1 MCETHN
7 KYETKNISS
16 KISEKG
22 KLLTQKEVC
31 QVLTISR
38 TTLWH
43 WEKQNLLVPVRIGR
57 GLRYW
62 EAEVLAF
69 ISGGRNAA

>member
-1 MCETHN
+1 MCKTQVTH
-7 KYETKNISS
+7 EIRNISFENN
-16 KISEKG
+16 EKG

-43 WEKQNLLVPVRIGR
+43 WEKRNLLLPVRVGR

-62 EAEVLAF
+62 ETDVLTF
-69 ISGGRNAA
+69 VNGEAA